1 MSRSVTLEQN
11 EKSRLG
17 YFEQLVNKDLEQNER
32 FLKESEQLKQ
42 HIRSISSEHLKAQE
56 MVNSVKNENEAE

>member
-1 MSRSVTLEQN
+1 
-11 EKSRLG
+11 LG
-17 YFEQLVNKDLEQNER
+17 YFEQLVNKDLEQNEK